1 MKPLFFTF
9 LLCVSQQ
16 SYAQD
21 STAYLRWVGDISF
34 DTEKDDKKFELCA
47 ENNIYQYFNMSDGVQ
62 YEGEKYAIEQAFR
75 QNYKPA
81 LAKKESGM
89 LRIRFVVNC
98 KGKTDRFR
106 MMGADENYQAKIFDP
121 SIADQL
127 LQITKKLDK
136 WKPKKL
142 KEQSV
147 DYYQYLIFKIEN
159 GVLIEILP

>member
-1 MKPLFFTF
+1 
-9 LLCVSQQ
+9 
-16 SYAQD
+16 
-21 STAYLRWVGDISF
+21 
-34 DTEKDDKKFELCA
+34 
-47 ENNIYQYFNMSDGVQ
+47 MSDGLQ

-89 LRIRFVVNC
+89 LRIRFIVNC

-136 WKPKKL
+136 WQPKKL
-142 KEQSV
+142 EEQPV